1 MMGIRST
8 LATLAVLLAA
18 GSHVHAVA
26 APNDKGGREHV
37 VIQVSD
43 DNVKTWNQALNVV
56 KNLQAAYKG
65 NIDVEVVAF
74 GNGIG
79 MLQMDS
85 AVGNRV
91 NETIEG
97 GTKVVACQNTM
108 KGHKLKPDDM
118 LAKIGY
124 VPAGVVEIVKKQNAG
139 WAVIRP

>member
-1 MMGIRST
+1 MMGIRSALAALAVVLAIGNSVPT
-8 LATLAVLLAA
+8 LA
-18 GSHVHAVA
+18 
-26 APNDKGGREHV
+26 APKAESSREHV

-65 NIDVEVVAF
+65 NVDVEVVAF

-91 NETIEG
+91 NETIAG

-118 LAKIGY
+118 LTKIGY

-139 WAVIRP
+139 WAIIRP

>member
-1 MMGIRST
+1 MMGIRSALAALAVFVAIGNPVPT
-8 LATLAVLLAA
+8 LA
-18 GSHVHAVA
+18 
-26 APNDKGGREHV
+26 APKAKTSREHV

-65 NIDVEVVAF
+65 NVDVEVVAF

-91 NETIEG
+91 NETIAG

-118 LAKIGY
+118 LTKIGY

-139 WAVIRP
+139 WAIIRP

>member
-1 MMGIRST
+1 MVGIRSIV
-8 LATLAVLLAA
+8 ATLAALLAI
-18 GSHVHAVA
+18 GGPAVTLA
-26 APNDKGGREHV
+26 APKAKSSREHV

-56 KNLQAAYKG
+56 KNLQTAYNG

-85 AVGNRV
+85 AVGNRIT
-91 NETIEG
+91 ETIEG

-108 KGHKLKPDDM
+108 KGHKLKPEDM
-118 LAKIGY
+118 LTRIGY

-139 WAVIRP
+139 WALIRP

>member
-8 LATLAVLLAA
+8 LATLAVLLAI

-91 NETIEG
+91 NETIES

-118 LAKIGY
+118 LTKIGY

>member
-8 LATLAVLLAA
+8 LATLAVLLAI

-26 APNDKGGREHV
+26 APNDKEGREHV

-118 LAKIGY
+118 LTKIGY

>member
-8 LATLAVLLAA
+8 LATLAVLLAI

-118 LAKIGY
+118 LTKIGY